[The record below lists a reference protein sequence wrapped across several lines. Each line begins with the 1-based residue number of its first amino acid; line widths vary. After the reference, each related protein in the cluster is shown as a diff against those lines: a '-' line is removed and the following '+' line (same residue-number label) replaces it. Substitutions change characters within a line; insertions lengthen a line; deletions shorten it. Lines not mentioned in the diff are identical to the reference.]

1 MIASPLSAKISIRD
15 CRALTRLM
23 LLASVAI
30 AGVGTSGVA
39 TLAAGPSGGSK
50 ASVRDAPARVEASAD
65 GKSKKITLT
74 PKAAERLGIQIDEVR
89 EDPSGRRIVPY
100 AAVFY
105 DLTGKTWVYVNAEPL
120 TFVRGEVQ
128 IDTIKGE
135 NVYLNDGPPSGTKV
149 LAVGVAQV
157 FGVEVGV
164 GH

>member
-1 MIASPLSAKISIRD
+1 MISSPRSAKISARG
-15 CRALTRLM
+15 CRALACAV
-23 LLASVAI
+23 LLPVVAI
-30 AGVGTSGVA
+30 AGVGTSSIA

-50 ASVRDAPARVEASAD
+50 ASAHNAPARVEATAD
-65 GKSKKITLT
+65 AKTKKITLT

-105 DLTGKTWVYVNAEPL
+105 DLTGKTWVYVNSEPL
-120 TFVRGEVQ
+120 TFVRGAVQ

-135 NVYLNDGPPSGTKV
+135 NVYLADGPPSGTKV
-149 LAVGVAQV
+149 LASGVAQV